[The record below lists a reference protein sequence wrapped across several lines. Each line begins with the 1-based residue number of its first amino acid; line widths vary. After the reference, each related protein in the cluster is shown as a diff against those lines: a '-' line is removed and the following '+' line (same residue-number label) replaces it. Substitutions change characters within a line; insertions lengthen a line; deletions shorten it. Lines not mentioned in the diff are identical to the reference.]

1 MASLN
6 LKNINKKYP
15 NGFHAVQ
22 NLNLDIKDG
31 EFISLVG
38 PSGCGKSTTLRMI
51 AGLEDITDG
60 ELFIG
65 DNLANEVA
73 PKDRGI
79 AMVFQ
84 SYALFPHMTV
94 AANIGFGLKI
104 RKVDEKTKREKIDW
118 AMDLLDLTG
127 LGDRRP
133 AELSGGQRQ
142 RVALGRALVLDPQVL
157 LLDEPLSNLD
167 AKLRIKMRTE
177 LKRIHKK
184 LNATIIYVTH
194 DQAEAM
200 TLSDRIAI
208 MNKGKLIQCG
218 SPVEIYTNPNSEF
231 VGSFIGS
238 PSMNIFKGRMDKTEN
253 GLKFS
258 CDDFSYLLPESITAK
273 FAAFAGQE
281 VSIGIRPENSFV
293 SETADAHTVKA
304 VSSVVETLGSDDYLT
319 CEIGNSLISVRT
331 EPQNITEL
339 DKQINISFIPEKLH
353 FFNK

>member
-6 LKNINKKYP
+6 LININKKYP
-15 NGFHAVQ
+15 NGYHAVHD
-22 NLNLDIKDG
+22 LNLDINDG

-38 PSGCGKSTTLRMI
+38 PSGCGKSTTLRML

-60 ELFIG
+60 ELYIG
-65 DNLANEVA
+65 DKLSNEVA
-73 PKDRGI
+73 SKDRGI

-104 RKVDEKTKREKIDW
+104 RKVDEKTKKEKIDW

-133 AELSGGQRQ
+133 AQLSGGQRQ
-142 RVALGRALVLDPQVL
+142 RVALGRALVLDPEVL

-184 LNATIIYVTH
+184 LKSTIIYVTH

-208 MNKGKLIQCG
+208 MNKGELIQCG

-231 VGSFIGS
+231 VASFIGS
-238 PSMNIFKGRMDKTEN
+238 PSMNLYSGKLVKEN
-253 GLKFS
+253 NSIKFVNNN
-258 CDDFSYLLPESITAK
+258 FSYELPTSITEK
-273 FAAFAGQE
+273 YSNLVNCE
-281 VSIGIRPENSFV
+281 VTMGVRPENAKAFTTLQANSI
-293 SETADAHTVKA
+293 KA

-319 CEIGNSLISVRT
+319 CELGDSLIQVRT
-331 EPQNITEL
+331 EPQSNFEL
-339 DKQINISFIPEKLH
+339 DIPTYITLTPDKVY
-353 FFNK
+353 FFKK